1 MNAEIARDYLED
13 VVAKK
18 RAIPYQR
25 RSRKGRGGVIWRE
38 FATCVRFHM
47 TYVFVR
53 R

>member
-25 RSRKGRGGVIWRE
+25 RSRKGRGGNTMNRLE
-38 FATCVRFHM
+38 ATLHLSLIHI
-47 TYVFVR
+47 
-53 R
+53 